1 MALIPSDNRSM
12 RKLLFLISF
21 LVSLSSLFAAPDML
35 IRQQDIVVEAGN
47 APGTTEASME
57 NEKKPGFEVQGVH
70 IYIRKKNGIE
80 SVMLVETT
88 KDPEGKEAN
97 YSYRALEYNSINGDE
112 IRYLDGK
119 VLESK
124 YGKYSLLCSTVTTHP
139 QLGECFHIYIPPVVE
154 YGYPWS
160 RHGTVSIGK
169 GMFINIRTFEKKYG
183 DYTGSFADNPFM
195 FDFAKVARKPK
206 APEPEKEP
214 EPLPEP
220 EPEPVKPA
228 ALTLTDDYSPEAA
241 EKFKEIAADGGG
253 LLRFSKGPETI
264 AEDLLEAVDA
274 INPKQIV
281 DVVFAIDTTGSM
293 KDDMQTLRTKWIPQF
308 MEQLKEFDDIRI
320 GLIFYRDYNGD
331 YNYRRLPVKQFDFT
345 SDFTKFKKNLNSTVI
360 HGNEG
365 GDVPEAVYE
374 ALYASMEFFDW
385 RSDAQKKIILI
396 GDAEPHPKPRGDKS
410 INKDRIKQMAEEKNI
425 ILDCIIVPDDKA
437 VSRGR

>member
-1 MALIPSDNRSM
+1 MKKSLIFFAV
-12 RKLLFLISF
+12 FL
-21 LVSLSSLFAAPDML
+21 SLNTLFAAPDML
-35 IRQQDIVVEAGN
+35 IRQQDIVVTPGN
-47 APGTTEASME
+47 AEGTTEAAME
-57 NEKKPGFEVQGVH
+57 NENKPGFEVLGVH
-70 IYIRKKNGIE
+70 LYIRKKNGIE
-80 SVMLVETT
+80 SIMLVETT

-124 YGKYSLLCSTVTTHP
+124 YGKYSLVCSTVTTHP
-139 QLGECFHIYIPPVVE
+139 VLGECFHIYIPPVVE

-195 FDFAKVARKPK
+195 FDFAKIARKPK
-206 APEPEKEP
+206 
-214 EPLPEP
+214 EP
-220 EPEPVKPA
+220 EPEPVKTVE
-228 ALTLTDDYSPEAA
+228 LTLTDDYNPEAA
-241 EKFKEIAADGGG
+241 EKFKVIASEAGG

-264 AEDLLEAVDA
+264 TEDLLEAVEA

-293 KDDMQTLRTKWIPQF
+293 KDDMQTLRNKWIPQF
-308 MEQLKEFDDIRI
+308 LEQLKHFDDIRI
-320 GLIFYRDYNGD
+320 GLIFYRDYGGD
-331 YNYRRLPVKQFDFT
+331 YNYRKLPVKQFDFT
-345 SDFTKFKKNLNSTVI
+345 TDFARFKKNLNSTVI

-374 ALYASMEFFDW
+374 ALYASMEFFQW
-385 RSDAQKKIILI
+385 REEAQKKIILI

-410 INKDRIKQMAEEKNI
+410 ITQERIKEMANEKNI
-425 ILDCIIVPDDKA
+425 VLDCIIVPDDKA